1 MAESVGTMPG
11 ALPLTR
17 TRPTSP
23 TVIVKP
29 KRFHRRQRVPGGTR
43 LTGQHQR
50 DRQVA
55 KNKMLEPRS
64 AELAKDSD
72 CEPSVHRRRVRTAP
86 VGDRLGQQ
94 PREPRLRLRRSI
106 DDRFLVALCSH
117 RMRLV
122 QPPGM
127 IGRESTFGCGA
138 SSTTLRFNDCRKPV
152 DGLNAGQ
159 LWHGYGVRIR
169 PAATLMVSPVIIR
182 ASSETRNSIVS
193 TTSRTSPR

>member
-1 MAESVGTMPG
+1 MLVPLYLCVRRSVW
-11 ALPLTR
+11 R
-17 TRPTSP
+17 T
-23 TVIVKP
+23 
-29 KRFHRRQRVPGGTR
+29 
-43 LTGQHQR
+43 
-50 DRQVA
+50 VA
-55 KNKMLEPRS
+55 APFSLLSNAAVWASAAIPRS
-64 AELAKDSD
+64 NRAPQERGDSD
-72 CEPSVHRRRVRTAP
+72 HYVTTPLHPTAGAERACDPLACVRVVP
-86 VGDRLGQQ
+86 
-94 PREPRLRLRRSI
+94 
-106 DDRFLVALCSH
+106 ALFE
-117 RMRLV
+117 V
-122 QPPGM
+122 DV